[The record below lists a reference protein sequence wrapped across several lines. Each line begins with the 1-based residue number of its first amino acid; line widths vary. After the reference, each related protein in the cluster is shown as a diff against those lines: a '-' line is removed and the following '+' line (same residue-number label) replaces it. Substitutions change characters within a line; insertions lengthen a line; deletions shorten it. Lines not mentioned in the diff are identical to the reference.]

1 MPEVRKNHPSL
12 LDGKFLRTMMRNNSH
27 DIDQLTSIYA
37 LNLTAN
43 FSMRELTSAFEL
55 PADYATRE
63 EIYTRIAQYTKLK
76 LLTGQF
82 CLRHYFGAE
91 LLDTIVTVLVSKN
104 GICCPL
110 ERTRF
115 LKQQVRHFTAMLSS
129 SNAITEAEQYFNF
142 TSGGRKAFQ
151 DSLFRLLNTTISNI
165 CLAKAV

>member
-1 MPEVRKNHPSL
+1 MAAIRNSHPSL

-82 CLRHYFGAE
+82 SLKHYFGAE
-91 LLDTIVTVLVSKN
+91 LLYTIVTVLVSKN
-104 GICCPL
+104 DICCPV
-110 ERTRF
+110 ERTSF
-115 LKQQVRHFTAMLSS
+115 LKQQVRHFTSMLSS
-129 SNAITEAEQYFNF
+129 ANAITEAEQYFNF
-142 TSGGRKAFQ
+142 VSGGRKAFQ
-151 DSLFRLLNTTISNI
+151 NSLLRLLINT
-165 CLAKAV
+165 LASVSLVKSV